1 MYVQSASIVTVNV
14 YFESN
19 IHFYTDC
26 IQSCIDLA
34 IRKKNLEM
42 FRTCCIGGSR
52 ERGYGGCNPLSNFKI
67 KGGNK
72 TKQKLEDN
80 PLEKEEERKSC
91 MFV

>member
-1 MYVQSASIVTVNV
+1 MKCIVQSASIVTVNV

-52 ERGYGGCNPLSNFKI
+52 GGGGGGKGFPPPPPFQISKI
-67 KGGNK
+67 KESKK
-72 TKQKLEDN
+72 T
-80 PLEKEEERKSC
+80 
-91 MFV
+91 